1 MASEI
6 NMDQIKA
13 LRDKTGISV
22 MQCKK
27 ALEEAGGDEEKA
39 LVLLRKKGAE
49 IAAKKGDRE
58 LGAGVVQAYIHSNN
72 TIGVLIELVCETD
85 FVSKNEGFKSLAYD
99 IAMHIS
105 ATNPDFTSKDQVTEA
120 AKEKAMEVFQEE
132 VKGKPAD
139 LVEKILAGKLEA
151 YFKDMILLDQPFIK
165 NPDLTI
171 QQLIDNATQKF
182 GEKIQVARFT
192 RFNVLSK

>member
-1 MASEI
+1 ME
-6 NMDQIKA
+6 QIKA

-49 IAAKKGDRE
+49 IAAKKSDRE
-58 LGAGVVQAYIHSNN
+58 FGAGAVAAYIHSN
-72 TIGVLIELVCETD
+72 GMVGAMIELVSETD
-85 FVSKNEGFKSLAYD
+85 FVSNNAEFKTLAYD

-105 ATNPDFTSKDQVTEA
+105 ATNPEFTRKDEIKEEDK
-120 AKEKAMEVFQEE
+120 AKAIEVFQAE
-132 VKGKPAD
+132 VEGKPEN
-139 LVEKILAGKLEA
+139 LKEQILAGKLDA
-151 YFKDMILLDQPFIK
+151 YFKERILLEQPFIK

-171 QQLIDNATQKF
+171 QQLLDNAIQKF
-182 GEKIQVARFT
+182 GERIEVARFT
-192 RFNVLSK
+192 RMKIGK